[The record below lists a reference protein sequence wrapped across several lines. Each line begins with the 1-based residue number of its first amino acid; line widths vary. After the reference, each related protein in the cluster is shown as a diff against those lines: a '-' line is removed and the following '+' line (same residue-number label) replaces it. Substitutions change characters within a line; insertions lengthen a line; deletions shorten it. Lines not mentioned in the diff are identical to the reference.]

1 MDTYCWYRVC
11 CDCVWVSWFDVYSN
25 WDDVTMIRFMFGF
38 ILIVAGVGAIEGTA
52 GLATGAI
59 LALVG
64 ITTMFWGIKGM
75 ANKGDLA

>member
-1 MDTYCWYRVC
+1 
-11 CDCVWVSWFDVYSN
+11 
-25 WDDVTMIRFMFGF
+25 MIRFMFGF